1 MPMLELDD
9 ARLNYM
15 LIEGDARKP
24 LLVFL
29 HEGLGSIALWKG
41 FPERL
46 CAATG
51 CAGLVYDRLGY
62 GLSSP
67 QSAPRSI
74 HYLHQSALAEL
85 PAVMQRLAPGRDHVV
100 VGHSDGGSIA
110 LIYAA
115 ERPPGLRGLI
125 TAAAHVF
132 VEDMTLEGIHVAL
145 QAHSAGRL
153 RALARYHGDKAA
165 VVFSAWADTW
175 LAPWFRQWNI
185 EYLLPAI
192 ACPLLAIQGSGDQ
205 YGSQAQLDAIEGG
218 APAARQLVLA
228 DCGHSPHLEQ
238 PEATVQAMAA
248 FIDSLA
254 GQAQA
259 SGDWHA

>member
-1 MPMLELDD
+1 MPMLELGE
-9 ARLNYM
+9 AQLHYV
-15 LIEGDARKP
+15 LIEGDLRKP

-29 HEGLGSIALWKG
+29 HEGLGSIAMWKG

-51 CAGLVYDRLGY
+51 CAGLVYDRQGY
-62 GLSSP
+62 GLSSAQP
-67 QSAPRSI
+67 GSRSI
-74 HYLHQSALAEL
+74 HYLHQYGMAEL
-85 PAVMQRLAPGRDHVV
+85 PSVMQGIASGREHIV

-115 ERPPGLRGLI
+115 ARPAGLRGVI

-132 VEDMTLEGIHVAL
+132 VEDLTLEGIHVAL
-145 QAHSAGRL
+145 DAHGAGKL

-165 VVFSAWADTW
+165 TVFSSWADTW

-192 ACPLLAIQGSGDQ
+192 DCPLLAIQGSEDQ
-205 YGSQAQLDAIEGG
+205 YGSQAQLDTIERGTPG
-218 APAARQLVLA
+218 ARQLVLPE
-228 DCGHSPHLEQ
+228 CGHSPHIEQ

-248 FIDSLA
+248 FITPLA
-254 GQAQA
+254 N
-259 SGDWHA
+259 

>member
-1 MPMLELDD
+1 MPMLELGSTQ
-9 ARLNYM
+9 LNFR
-15 LIEGDARKP
+15 LIEGDSARP

-29 HEGLGSIALWKG
+29 HEGLGCIGMWRE

-51 CAGLVYDRLGY
+51 CAGLVYDRQGY

-67 QSAPRSI
+67 LHAPRSI
-74 HYLHQSALAEL
+74 HYLHQYALLEL
-85 PAVMQRLAPGRDHVV
+85 TAVMESLAPGREHIV

-115 ERPPGLRGLI
+115 ARPQGLRGVI
-125 TAAAHVF
+125 SAAAHVF
-132 VEDMTLEGIHVAL
+132 VEDITIDGIHAVLA
-145 QAHSAGRL
+145 AHSPAKM
-153 RALARYHGDKAA
+153 RALARYHGDKAET
-165 VVFSAWADTW
+165 VFSSWADTW

-192 ACPLLAIQGSGDQ
+192 ACPLLAMQGSDDH
-205 YGSQAQLDAIEGG
+205 YGSGAQLDAIVRATPG
-218 APAARQLVLA
+218 ARQLLLP

-238 PEATVQAMAA
+238 AEATMQAMAA
-248 FIDSLA
+248 FINPLA
-254 GQAQA
+254 A
-259 SGDWHA
+259 

>member
-1 MPMLELDD
+1 MPFLDLGTVELH
-9 ARLNYM
+9 YQ
-15 LIEGDARKP
+15 LIEGDSRKP

-29 HEGLGSIALWKG
+29 HEGLGCIGMWKE

-51 CAGLVYDRLGY
+51 CPGLVYDRQGY

-67 QSAPRSI
+67 QPAQRTI
-74 HYLHQSALAEL
+74 HYLHQSALSEL
-85 PAVMQRLAPGRDHVV
+85 PALVERLAPGRQHIV

-115 ERPPGLRGLI
+115 ARPEGLRAVVS
-125 TAAAHVF
+125 AAAHVF
-132 VEDMTLEGIHVAL
+132 VEDVTIEGIRAVLA
-145 QAHSAGRL
+145 AHGSGKML
-153 RALARYHGDKAA
+153 RALGRYHGDKAET
-165 VVFSAWADTW
+165 VFSSWADTW

-192 ACPLLAIQGSGDQ
+192 ACPVLAMQGSDDH
-205 YGSQAQLDAIEGG
+205 YGSGAQLDAIVR
-218 APAARQLVLA
+218 AVPDSRQLLLP

-238 PEATVQAMAA
+238 TEATLQAMAA
-248 FIDSLA
+248 FINPLA
-254 GQAQA
+254 G
-259 SGDWHA
+259 